1 MSELPLTTLPDC
13 INEMLDIIAEEMKT
27 TRGSVAHASLATC
40 YKDAWIRQRLKYP
53 DSKAMSFTFKHD
65 GTEYFGEWREE
76 LTPDLITRYN
86 EDTTELKKRI
96 AELEASK

>member
-1 MSELPLTTLPDC
+1 
-13 INEMLDIIAEEMKT
+13 
-27 TRGSVAHASLATC
+27 
-40 YKDAWIRQRLKYP
+40 
-53 DSKAMSFTFKHD
+53 MSFTFKHD